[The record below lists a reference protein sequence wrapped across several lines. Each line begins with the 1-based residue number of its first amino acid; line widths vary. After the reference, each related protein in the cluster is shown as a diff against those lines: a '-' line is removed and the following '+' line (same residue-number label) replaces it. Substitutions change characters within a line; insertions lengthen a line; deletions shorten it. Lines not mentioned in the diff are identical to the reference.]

1 VSVAVGPDATF
12 TAVDATATIE
22 QGEYDRAQGRA
33 ARRHRHSHAA
43 GYNLREGDYELVL
56 DKKTLPEFAGMDQA
70 ERVSVS
76 VKVGRQPEPV
86 NFPFEVRLPQ
96 KPVRN
101 VLDKE

>member
-1 VSVAVGPDATF
+1 MLP
-12 TAVDATATIE
+12 
-22 QGEYDRAQGRA
+22 GERYTTPEGAFFF
-33 ARRHRHSHAA
+33 
-43 GYNLREGDYELVL
+43 YNLREGDYELVL
-56 DKKTLPEFAGMDQA
+56 DKTTLPEFAVMDQA

-86 NFPFEVRLPQ
+86 NFPFEVRPPQ